1 MTVFKAL
8 KLQKMVKLEDYL
20 EVKGQRTL
28 RTQRYFSES
37 FKRKK
42 VAEIERN
49 ITGVSE
55 ICKEYQVSRAAIY
68 RWIYKYSIHMKKGV
82 KQVVEAKSDTAKIR
96 ELKDQIKELEL
107 IVGQKQLMLDFKDK
121 MIELAEEEYRVDIKK
136 KLGTR
141 LKSGS
146 GLTGKST
153 LTK

>member
-1 MTVFKAL
+1 
-8 KLQKMVKLEDYL
+8 MVKLQDYL
-20 EVKGQRTL
+20 EIKGQRTL

-55 ICKEYQVSRAAIY
+55 ICKEYQVSRTSVY
-68 RWIYKYSIHMKKGV
+68 QWIHKYSLHMKKGV
-82 KQVVEAKSDTAKIR
+82 KQVVEAKSDTAKILQ
-96 ELKDQIKELEL
+96 LKDRIKELEL
-107 IVGQKQLMLDFKDK
+107 IIGQKQLMLDFKEK
-121 MIELAEEEYRVDIKK
+121 MIELAEEEYRIDIKK
-136 KLGTR
+136 KLGTI

-153 LTK
+153 HTK